1 MKVIDVYER
10 YFEADCVYGGVKR
23 RAAKVTLTA
32 TSDEGNITYEA
43 GASFF
48 PHIDP
53 DDFAVS
59 YDAYVSKILYQAKG
73 RRSKK
78 RDEAILEG
86 LRDAVDEVSDG
97 IGAKVFW
104 DKPLGEAR
112 RG

>member
-1 MKVIDVYER
+1 MKVIDVYEA

-23 RAAKVTLTA
+23 RAAKVVLTA

-48 PHIDP
+48 PHADET
-53 DDFAVS
+53 DFAVS
-59 YDAYVSKILYQAKG
+59 YDAYVSKILWQTKG

-78 RDEAILEG
+78 RDEAMLAL
-86 LRDAVDEVSDG
+86 LRDAVDEASAALD
-97 IGAKVFW
+97 AKVFW
-104 DKPLGEAR
+104 DKPLTDAR